1 MKTLSGILMLVL
13 VLCGM
18 SLFSFKAPRGKKSLS
33 ALSGAA
39 CATFL
44 PEAFLRYAVG
54 GVFHLDYVSQIG
66 ETMGS
71 LGGLAAGALV
81 PLAFGISPVFS
92 IILGLSLIKVSLL
105 PAFITAYLLS
115 FVVEQMQKRIPE
127 GIDLLVVILV
137 IPVAASLVAGFIQP
151 VVLGVLEVIGGT
163 ILSAVDGN
171 PYVMGAILGAIIPI
185 VGMTPLSSMV
195 LTALIG
201 LTGVPMAVGA
211 LTCYGS
217 SIVNAALFKKLKLGT
232 ASTPLAVAIEP
243 LTQVDIISSNPIPIY
258 ATNLISG
265 MVSGI
270 VVTFFGLKVPVT
282 GMATPWA
289 GLLVTLGNNAIQT
302 TLLAVAIITVVSLM
316 FGFLGAL
323 VFKRYRIE
331 AVDNTPE
338 FEGTTE
344 VTSEKEAVKPKE
356 ELRMNTAM
364 AINKPKKVNKV
375 MNYKSCFDIIGP
387 IMIGPSSSHTAGAL
401 AIGLAA
407 RKLFGGTPEKIV
419 IKYYES
425 FADTHK
431 GHGTDFAIIGGIL
444 GLAAD
449 DANVTQSIELAEEQ
463 GIEIQ
468 FLEMSEE
475 SPVKHANTACVTLC
489 DATHEIHL
497 TGISVG
503 GGTIEVKYIE
513 LDGFNVQ
520 LHGPLPI
527 LLVINQE
534 EQAMQ
539 AFKDT
544 LQKNNIQV
552 NAVSRYVEG
561 NQILFIFD
569 LDSAPISS
577 VKEQLFSL
585 DDTSKIILL

>member
-1 MKTLSGILMLVL
+1 
-13 VLCGM
+13 
-18 SLFSFKAPRGKKSLS
+18 
-33 ALSGAA
+33 
-39 CATFL
+39 
-44 PEAFLRYAVG
+44 
-54 GVFHLDYVSQIG
+54 
-66 ETMGS
+66 
-71 LGGLAAGALV
+71 
-81 PLAFGISPVFS
+81 
-92 IILGLSLIKVSLL
+92 
-105 PAFITAYLLS
+105 
-115 FVVEQMQKRIPE
+115 
-127 GIDLLVVILV
+127 
-137 IPVAASLVAGFIQP
+137 
-151 VVLGVLEVIGGT
+151 
-163 ILSAVDGN
+163 
-171 PYVMGAILGAIIPI
+171 
-185 VGMTPLSSMV
+185 
-195 LTALIG
+195 
-201 LTGVPMAVGA
+201 
-211 LTCYGS
+211 
-217 SIVNAALFKKLKLGT
+217 
-232 ASTPLAVAIEP
+232 
-243 LTQVDIISSNPIPIY
+243 
-258 ATNLISG
+258 
-265 MVSGI
+265 
-270 VVTFFGLKVPVT
+270 
-282 GMATPWA
+282 
-289 GLLVTLGNNAIQT
+289 
-302 TLLAVAIITVVSLM
+302 
-316 FGFLGAL
+316 
-323 VFKRYRIE
+323 
-331 AVDNTPE
+331 
-338 FEGTTE
+338 
-344 VTSEKEAVKPKE
+344 
-356 ELRMNTAM
+356 MNTAM

-475 SPVKHANTACVTLC
+475 SPVKHANTACVTLS

-527 LLVINQE
+527 LLV
-534 EQAMQ
+534 
-539 AFKDT
+539 FKDT

>member
-1 MKTLSGILMLVL
+1 
-13 VLCGM
+13 
-18 SLFSFKAPRGKKSLS
+18 
-33 ALSGAA
+33 
-39 CATFL
+39 
-44 PEAFLRYAVG
+44 
-54 GVFHLDYVSQIG
+54 
-66 ETMGS
+66 
-71 LGGLAAGALV
+71 
-81 PLAFGISPVFS
+81 
-92 IILGLSLIKVSLL
+92 
-105 PAFITAYLLS
+105 
-115 FVVEQMQKRIPE
+115 
-127 GIDLLVVILV
+127 
-137 IPVAASLVAGFIQP
+137 
-151 VVLGVLEVIGGT
+151 
-163 ILSAVDGN
+163 
-171 PYVMGAILGAIIPI
+171 
-185 VGMTPLSSMV
+185 
-195 LTALIG
+195 
-201 LTGVPMAVGA
+201 
-211 LTCYGS
+211 
-217 SIVNAALFKKLKLGT
+217 
-232 ASTPLAVAIEP
+232 
-243 LTQVDIISSNPIPIY
+243 
-258 ATNLISG
+258 
-265 MVSGI
+265 
-270 VVTFFGLKVPVT
+270 
-282 GMATPWA
+282 
-289 GLLVTLGNNAIQT
+289 
-302 TLLAVAIITVVSLM
+302 
-316 FGFLGAL
+316 
-323 VFKRYRIE
+323 
-331 AVDNTPE
+331 
-338 FEGTTE
+338 
-344 VTSEKEAVKPKE
+344 
-356 ELRMNTAM
+356 MNTAM

-425 FADTHK
+425 
-431 GHGTDFAIIGGIL
+431 DFAIIGGIL

-475 SPVKHANTACVTLC
+475 SPVKHANTACVTLS